1 MRSFLFI
8 GAVVVL
14 MGFSA
19 YAQDNVL
26 TVDLAQDHVDI
37 STGFNGAQL
46 SLFGVKKNGGQVAVI
61 IKGPNKDF
69 LVRKKQSAGGIWM
82 NRSSLRF
89 KDVPQ
94 FYDFALS
101 DAEENILTD
110 DLRKDSDIGFSS
122 LKFEPVENKF
132 KEEERKDF
140 QRALVR
146 NKQAQGLFPLEAK
159 DIVFLSDTF
168 FKTEFYV
175 PPNVPTGQY
184 VIETFL
190 INDNHIVDKRVTH
203 VKVAQVGFSSM
214 IYRFANSYSLAYAM
228 GIVLLAV
235 VAGWLSNAV
244 RRHNK

>member
-1 MRSFLFI
+1 MMRFFLFI
-8 GAVVVL
+8 AVVVSL
-14 MGFSA
+14 SFSA
-19 YAQDNVL
+19 YAQDSAL
-26 TVDLAQDHVDI
+26 TVDLAEDHVDI
-37 STGFNGAQL
+37 TTGFDGAQL
-46 SLFGVKKNGGQVAVI
+46 SLFGVKKNGGQVAVV
-61 IKGPNKDF
+61 IKGPNKDA
-69 LVRKKQSAGGIWM
+69 LVRKKRSVGGIWM

-101 DAEENILTD
+101 DAEDNILSD
-110 DLRKDSDIGFSS
+110 ELRREAGIGFSS
-122 LKFEPVENKF
+122 LKFDAVKNKF
-132 KEEERKDF
+132 KADEQKDF

-146 NKQAQGLFPLEAK
+146 NKQTAGLFPLEAK
-159 DIVFLSDTF
+159 NIIFLSDTF

-190 INDNHIVDKRVTH
+190 INNNRIVDKRTTN
-203 VKVAQVGFSSM
+203 VKVAQVGFSSA
-214 IYRFANSYSLAYAM
+214 IYRFANMYSLAYAM

-235 VAGWLSNAV
+235 LAGWLSNAV